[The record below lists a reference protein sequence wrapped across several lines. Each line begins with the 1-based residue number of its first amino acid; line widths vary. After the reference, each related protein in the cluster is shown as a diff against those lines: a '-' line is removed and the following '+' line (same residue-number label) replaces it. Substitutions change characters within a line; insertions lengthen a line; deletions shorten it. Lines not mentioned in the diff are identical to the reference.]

1 MKVALTL
8 GVLRKIA
15 SPKESGTESESGKG
29 SGPLKSNNPLDLHLS
44 SQGNSTHSKEAT
56 AADLLTYKDNN
67 KLLSAFTKALTEGYA
82 IAAFNVYNLEG
93 AKAAVAAAESCN
105 SPVILQVSFSKTISF
120 SLSLSQSVSL
130 SFSLSFSLYFHLSL
144 SLSVSLCFSLS
155 LPSFLSVYLCLY
167 PFIYLPIYQSI
178 FLSFFLNSFHFQV
191 NNSNRSFSKPSQLM
205 TKFLG
210 PSIILSIWRKAVLG
224 SLMLFPK
231 ICESSCL
238 HTCRYVHP
246 RE

>member
-1 MKVALTL
+1 MNYVVFPGNVGDGDALMKVALTL

-130 SFSLSFSLYFHLSL
+130 SFSLSFSLFLSLFLSIFPSVPLSLCLSLFLSLSAFLSVCLSL
-144 SLSVSLCFSLS
+144 SLS
-155 LPSFLSVYLCLY
+155 
-167 PFIYLPIYQSI
+167 IYLSTYLSIY
-178 FLSFFLNSFHFQV
+178 LSFFLS
-191 NNSNRSFSKPSQLM
+191 
-205 TKFLG
+205 
-210 PSIILSIWRKAVLG
+210 
-224 SLMLFPK
+224 
-231 ICESSCL
+231 
-238 HTCRYVHP
+238 
-246 RE
+246 